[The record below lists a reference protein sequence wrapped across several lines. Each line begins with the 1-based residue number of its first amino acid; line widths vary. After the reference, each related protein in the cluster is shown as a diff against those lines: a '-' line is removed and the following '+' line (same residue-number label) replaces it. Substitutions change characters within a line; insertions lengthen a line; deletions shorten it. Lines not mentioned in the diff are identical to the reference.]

1 MRRSVFLSIL
11 ITIMIS
17 VGSLISANS
26 ESAQVF
32 AQPSTGEASD
42 ELEELGDDSSESAP
56 ARPSL
61 QPKLTPQSSGS
72 QSAPEIDA
80 RSSKMSVSQTKA
92 EAGQPT
98 AVSGDL
104 YMQQIQRIETQV
116 NELKEE
122 IFRSRTRLAILKES
136 VLASGLSG
144 TELRIVH
151 RNEMGANFKL
161 ERALYILDG
170 DQLRQLVD
178 RDGNLDQQEEIEILS
193 GPIQP
198 GPHNLQVEL
207 IYRGNGFGVFSY
219 LQSYRFTLND
229 SDQFRAD
236 EGKRITITAVG
247 YERSGITLEL
257 KDRPDIRFERSVVD
271 LEEDSSSE
279 KASPKSKDP
288 VTP

>member
-1 MRRSVFLSIL
+1 MRRPVFLLIL
-11 ITIMIS
+11 ITTLIS
-17 VGSLISANS
+17 SGSLYSLS
-26 ESAQVF
+26 DEHAQAL
-32 AQPSTGEASD
+32 AQPSKGDGGE
-42 ELEELGDDSSESAP
+42 ELEELGEEASTP
-56 ARPSL
+56 ASPRPSL
-61 QPKLTPQSSGS
+61 EPKTPQSGGRR
-72 QSAPEIDA
+72 SAA
-80 RSSKMSVSQTKA
+80 GKSTRSSTMRVTEAKPDASQTT
-92 EAGQPT
+92 AGG
-98 AVSGDL
+98 GDL

-236 EGKRITITAVG
+236 EGKRITITAIG

-271 LEEDSSSE
+271 LDEDE
-279 KASPKSKDP
+279 GTKKGASQGKDRD
-288 VTP
+288 TP